1 MVKIGFK
8 TCISRVYPLY
18 IDKLENK
25 DEANSEMEAI
35 ESMNKQ
41 IENLVKIALTLLIIF
56 LLYQLSFIFSPLITA
71 ASFLFVPV
79 IFSLLFYYLLKPLVQ
94 LLEKKLSH
102 TSSVVISFLIFILG
116 FFIMVGTLGFFF
128 VNQFDQLGDVV
139 MEQYEQYQEDPGNL
153 IPNFLEDYIN
163 IEDVETNITGRLSEL
178 TGWLQENFSELFS
191 QLKEI
196 PTQLILVPFLI
207 FYLLKDGQRF
217 YEKLRDFIPDK
228 YRNKFVE
235 SADEVNSVLGIY
247 VKGQL
252 IVALFTGIGMLIVY
266 LIAGIPLAPVLAI
279 FAVVTSIIPFI
290 GPILGVIPA
299 IVIALGEGLW
309 VVLKIIIGTIIVQQ
323 IESDFI
329 SPNVIGKKLDIHP
342 LTIIV
347 LIMLAVTIFG
357 IIGAFVAVPT
367 YAALRAVAGI
377 YYREYRNKG
386 QEKYHQEKL

>member
-1 MVKIGFK
+1 
-8 TCISRVYPLY
+8 
-18 IDKLENK
+18 
-25 DEANSEMEAI
+25 MEAI